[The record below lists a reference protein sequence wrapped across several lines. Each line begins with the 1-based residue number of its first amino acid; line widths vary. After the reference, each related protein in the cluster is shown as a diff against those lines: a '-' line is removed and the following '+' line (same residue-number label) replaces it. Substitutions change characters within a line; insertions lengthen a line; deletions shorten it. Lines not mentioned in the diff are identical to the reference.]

1 MFWLVLLIRWSLK
14 KWFKFYLFLN
24 FRNFLLFNRF
34 ISRFILSW
42 RLRRW
47 CLFLWKEIWN
57 LLSMSWLLMR
67 YSSIFSHIRI
77 VSLLIIKMASLLMLS
92 ILLRLSTSNCFF
104 LFYFLLFL
112 SCFLIFNI
120 QNEWKR
126 LWWFLSFFRFN
137 DFLNFFLFFLNWLL
151 NEFWLNRFWY
161 FNFNL
166 LFLFLF
172 NRYHRFLFNLCN
184 YFSNWFWFI

>member
-1 MFWLVLLIRWSLK
+1 
-14 KWFKFYLFLN
+14 
-24 FRNFLLFNRF
+24 
-34 ISRFILSW
+34 
-42 RLRRW
+42 
-47 CLFLWKEIWN
+47 
-57 LLSMSWLLMR
+57 MSWLLVR
-67 YSSIFSHIRI
+67 YSSIFSDIRI